1 MRARLDATSMLD
13 RAQQE
18 TRLDDYGD
26 PSLPQRFAMV
36 VEHLNGI
43 GMDADGV
50 RRAAEV
56 CHWLLTSR
64 LQFFEDRRRH
74 PVADEVI

>member
-1 MRARLDATSMLD
+1 MSAGLDATTLVE

-18 TRLDDYGD
+18 TGLTDYGD

-43 GMDADGV
+43 GMNAEQRAKLV
-50 RRAAEV
+50 EHVKEHRSHRR
-56 CHWLLTSR
+56 W
-64 LQFFEDRRRH
+64 
-74 PVADEVI
+74 